1 MLAKDYAGYALHIG
15 DRITDGEE
23 TISIEDFGDCIHGTN
38 DLGEAVAIDY
48 QDARR
53 WYRKIT
59 KEEKVKGTINT
70 EALEAKIRAQ
80 KKGGLTKGDLAE
92 ALGINPNTFT
102 LKLKGKN
109 DFTVSE
115 AYTLAVLLGLSRNEF
130 DAIFY
135 APKVDKLPT
144 TEAEA

>member
-1 MLAKDYAGYALHIG
+1 MIQDYAGHALHIG
-15 DRITDGEE
+15 DRITDGVE

-38 DLGEAVAIDY
+38 DLGEGIALDY

-59 KEEKVKGTINT
+59 KEDKVKGKINT
-70 EALEAKIRAQ
+70 EALEAKIREQ
-80 KKGGLTKGDLAE
+80 RKGGLSKGDIAE
-92 ALGINPNTFT
+92 ALGINRNTLT
-102 LKLKGKN
+102 LKLNGKT

-115 AYTLAVLLGLSRNEF
+115 AYQLHELLGLSRNEF

-135 APKVDKLPT
+135 APKVDKLT
-144 TEAEA
+144 TEEAEA

>member
-1 MLAKDYAGYALHIG
+1 MIRDYKGYALHIG
-15 DRITDGEE
+15 DRITDGVEP
-23 TISIEDFGDCIHGTN
+23 IIIEDFGDCIHGTN
-38 DLGEAVAIDY
+38 DLGEAVAVDF

-59 KEEKVKGTINT
+59 KEDKVKRKINT
-70 EALEAKIRAQ
+70 EALEAKIKAQ
-80 KKGGLTKGDLAE
+80 RKGGLSKGDIAD
-92 ALGINPNTFT
+92 ALGINRNTLT
-102 LKLKGKN
+102 LKLNGKT

-115 AYTLAVLLGLSRNEF
+115 AYQLTQLLGLTRNEF

-144 TEAEA
+144 QEAEA

>member
-1 MLAKDYAGYALHIG
+1 MIKDYKGYALHIG
-15 DRITDGEE
+15 DRITDGVEP
-23 TISIEDFGDCIHGTN
+23 IIIEDFGDCIHGTN
-38 DLGEAVAIDY
+38 DLGEAVAVDF

-59 KEEKVKGTINT
+59 KEDKVKRKINT

-80 KKGGLTKGDLAE
+80 RKGGLSKGDIAD
-92 ALGINPNTFT
+92 ALGINRNTFT
-102 LKLKGKN
+102 LKLNGKT

-115 AYTLAVLLGLSRNEF
+115 AYQLTQLLGLTRNEF

-135 APKVDKLPT
+135 APKADKLPT
-144 TEAEA
+144 QEAEA

>member
-1 MLAKDYAGYALHIG
+1 MIQDYKGYALHIG

-23 TISIEDFGDCIHGTN
+23 TISIEAFGDCIYGTN
-38 DLGEAVAIDY
+38 DLGEYAAVDY

-53 WYRKIT
+53 WYYKIT
-59 KEEKVKGTINT
+59 KEDKVKGRINT
-70 EALEAKIRAQ
+70 EALEAKIREQ
-80 KKGGLTKGDLAE
+80 RKGGLSKGDIAK
-92 ALGINPNTFT
+92 ALGITPTTFSQ
-102 LKLKGKN
+102 KLGGKS

-115 AYTLAVLLGLSRNEF
+115 AYQIYELLGLSRNEF

-135 APKVDKLPT
+135 APKVDDMPT

>member
-1 MLAKDYAGYALHIG
+1 MIQDYAGYALHIG

-23 TISIEDFGDCIHGTN
+23 TISIEAFGDCIHGTN
-38 DLGEAVAIDY
+38 DLGEDIALDY
-48 QDARR
+48 HDARR

-135 APKVDKLPT
+135 APKVDNMPT

>member
-1 MLAKDYAGYALHIG
+1 MLAKDYQGYALHIG
-15 DRITDGEE
+15 DRITDGVEP
-23 TISIEDFGDCIHGTN
+23 IIIEDFGDCIHGTN
-38 DLGEAVAIDY
+38 DLGEAVAVDF

-59 KEEKVKGTINT
+59 KEEKVKRKINT

-80 KKGGLTKGDLAE
+80 RKGGLSKGDIAD
-92 ALGINPNTFT
+92 ALGINRNTLT
-102 LKLKGKN
+102 LKLNGKT

-115 AYTLAVLLGLSRNEF
+115 AYQLTQLLGLTRNEF

-144 TEAEA
+144 KEAEA